1 MTQELTKG
9 QAAVLIGATLPM
21 IAAGGFGGWG
31 TYTNIV
37 TEFGRA
43 ATAAG
48 VVAAGEGV
56 TLVLALVMVGLTMLG
71 QAAPAPVRVGL
82 WLAPIAAA
90 VTCLIVADNIT
101 EGVVYAITPM
111 AMSAAAEGLGL
122 LARRVV
128 VYRTGVD
135 MEAQRSNAA
144 TVRRL
149 AYLTARAAHHPRART
164 KKRSQLAAWRLMSRV
179 GLGDTQLGSDLVTV
193 QRDRLTQ
200 GADAALATMLGLP
213 APGLIANTEQ
223 PPEQLAPAT
232 PNTAIT
238 SASTPPNVTREQ
250 IADHAATS
258 PNADRPAP
266 SIADLVRVH
275 VANTTT
281 NPEAVRRVLAIVPD
295 ANKESVAAAVRRER
309 RKGNGGYN

>member
-9 QAAVLIGATLPM
+9 QATVLIAATLPM
-21 IAAGGFGGWG
+21 IAAGAFGGWG

-37 TEFGRA
+37 SEFGRA
-43 ATAAG
+43 ATALG

-71 QAAPAPVRVGL
+71 QPAPAPVRVGL
-82 WLAPIAAA
+82 WLAPIGAA
-90 VTCLIVADNIT
+90 VTGLVVADDVT

-149 AYLTARAAHHPRART
+149 AYLTARAAQHPHDWTR
-164 KKRSQLAAWRLMSRV
+164 KRSQLAAWRLMARV
-179 GLGDTQLGSDLVTV
+179 GLGDVQLGSDLVTV
-193 QRDRLTQ
+193 QRDRLTE
-200 GADAALATMLGLP
+200 GADKALAAMLGLP
-213 APGLIANTEQ
+213 APALIANTEQ
-223 PPEQLAPAT
+223 PPEQLAPAA
-232 PNTAIT
+232 PNT
-238 SASTPPNVTREQ
+238 ASTPPNVTREQ

-258 PNADRPAP
+258 PNTDRPAP
-266 SIADLVRVH
+266 TIAELAREQ
-275 VANTTT
+275 VAITPDNRTAV
-281 NPEAVRRVLAIVPD
+281 NLILAVRPD
-295 ANKESVAAAVRRER
+295 ADRESVAAAVRRER